1 MATQQ
6 SPVREDFAESTV
18 RTVTLRL
25 MPLLGLMYLIAYI
38 DRQNISYAK
47 LQMVGSL
54 GLSETAYGL
63 GASLFFLG
71 YVLCEVP
78 ANVFLERVGARIW
91 FARIMFTWGL
101 VTIALGFTQNTAMF
115 YILRFLL
122 GVAEAGFFPGVLF
135 ALTLW
140 FPQKDRAR
148 MIGWFMIASAIAN
161 AVGAAIGGALLEL
174 DGVLGLA
181 GWQWVFVATGVPAL
195 VLAVIVLRIL
205 PDGPERAPWLAPE
218 QRAWLSGELARERE
232 TGAHVEHGNPFATLL
247 DKRVLMLAGAYIAFP
262 LAAYGLSYWLPTV
275 VKSFGVSNLTNGF
288 INVIP
293 WIVTA
298 LALWWVPRHAAR
310 TNAQGHALTWHVV
323 GPGLIAAAALA
334 LSVVLPGSAVK
345 FACLCVAAAGVFSA
359 QPVFWSMPATFLR
372 GASAAAGIAAINS
385 VGNLGGLIAQ
395 NVVPFIR
402 DRTQSDLAP
411 MYFLSAVLAL
421 GACLMF
427 VVLSALRRDA
437 ARRAVPVGVARPA

>member
-1 MATQQ
+1 
-6 SPVREDFAESTV
+6 
-18 RTVTLRL
+18 

-47 LQMVGSL
+47 LDMVGSL

-71 YVLCEVP
+71 YFLFEVP

-101 VTIALGFTQNTAMF
+101 VTVLLGFTQGTAMF
-115 YILRFLL
+115 YVLRFLL

-140 FPQKDRAR
+140 FPQAHRAR

-161 AVGAAIGGALLEL
+161 AVGAAIGGALLGL

-195 VLAVIVLRIL
+195 LLAVIVLRVL
-205 PDGPERAPWLAPE
+205 PDGPETAPWLTKD
-218 QRAWLSGELARERE
+218 QRDWLSRTLRDERE
-232 TGAHVEHGNPFATLL
+232 GGSHVDHGNPFAALL
-247 DKRVLMLAGAYIAFP
+247 DKRVLMLAAVYIAFP
-262 LAAYGLSYWLPTV
+262 LSAYGLSYWLPTV
-275 VKSFGVSNLTNGF
+275 VKGFGVSNLTNGF

-293 WIVTA
+293 WLVTA
-298 LALWWVPRHAAR
+298 VALWWVPRHAAR
-310 TNAQGHALTWHVV
+310 TGAQGNALTWHVV
-323 GPGLIAAAALA
+323 APGLIAAAALA
-334 LSVVLPGSAVK
+334 LSVVVPGNALK
-345 FACLCVAAAGVFSA
+345 FACLCVAAAGTFSA
-359 QPVFWSMPATFLR
+359 QPVFWSMPGTFLR

-385 VGNLGGLIAQ
+385 MGNLGGFVAQ

-402 DRTQSDLAP
+402 DQTQSNLVP
-411 MYFLSAVLAL
+411 MLFLSACLAV

-437 ARRAVPVGVARPA
+437 IKRGSAPTAARTA